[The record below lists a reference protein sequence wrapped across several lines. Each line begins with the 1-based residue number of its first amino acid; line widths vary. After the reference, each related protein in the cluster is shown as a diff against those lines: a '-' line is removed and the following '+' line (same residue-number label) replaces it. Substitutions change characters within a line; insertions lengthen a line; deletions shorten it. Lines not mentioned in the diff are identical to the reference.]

1 MIRLHS
7 YLGLDQSGKNI
18 RFYMT
23 NIIHSVNVGIKITV
37 VMEYENLLNFEIN
50 LQIKSYNTF
59 LSELTIIYL

>member
-1 MIRLHS
+1 
-7 YLGLDQSGKNI
+7 
-18 RFYMT
+18 MT
-23 NIIHSVNVGIKITV
+23 NIIHSANVGIKITV